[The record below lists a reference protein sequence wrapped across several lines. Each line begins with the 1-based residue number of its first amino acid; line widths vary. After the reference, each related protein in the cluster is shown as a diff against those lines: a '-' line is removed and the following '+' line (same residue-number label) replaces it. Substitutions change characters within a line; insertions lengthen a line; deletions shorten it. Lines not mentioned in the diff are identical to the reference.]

1 MSLFRKLA
9 VVFRLVGLP
18 YVRWDNYYI
27 CLMTKAA
34 LRKAAGLQ
42 RKGVS
47 EEQVKAYSQRLL
59 DHFSL
64 LDFSAVDTIHIFLPI
79 TEKKEPDTFL
89 FIDWLCHHHPDMKII
104 VPKAD
109 FDTAMMKNYVYR
121 GKEGLV
127 KNLFNILEPEKGS
140 LHTGE
145 VDMVLIPM
153 LAFDLRG
160 YRVGYGKGF
169 YDRFL
174 QNIETKKV
182 GLCFF
187 DPVALIDD
195 VNEYD
200 VVMDLCITPD
210 KVYSF

>member
-1 MSLFRKLA
+1 
-9 VVFRLVGLP
+9 
-18 YVRWDNYYI
+18 
-27 CLMTKAA
+27 MTKAA

-47 EEQVKAYSQRLL
+47 EEQLKAYSQRLL
-59 DHFSL
+59 DQFSQ
-64 LDFSAVDTIHIFLPI
+64 LDFSTVDTIHIFLPI
-79 TEKKEPDTFL
+79 VEKKEPDTFL
-89 FIDWLCHHHPDMKII
+89 FIDWLTLHHPNIKIV
-104 VPKAD
+104 VPRAD
-109 FDTAMMKNYVYR
+109 FDSALMTNYVYSGR
-121 GKEGLV
+121 EGLV
-127 KNLFNILEPEKGS
+127 KNLYNILEPEKGS
-140 LHTGE
+140 LHTGG

-174 QNIETKKV
+174 QNIETKKI

-187 DPVALIDD
+187 DPVELIED